1 MYNKDE
7 RVLIW
12 LSLFEGISLK
22 KLHQLLA
29 LYDTPT
35 MLWQNWEKDKTKILG
50 IVDEAIYDKMC
61 FARDDN
67 FLNNYIKNFDDQNIK
82 FVSIVSDSYSKM
94 LRETISPPI
103 MLYCKGDVNLLNS
116 PCLAVVGTRRCTRYG
131 KDITAMFTRAIAKAG
146 ITIVSGL
153 CDGVDSVAHSAC
165 LEVGGKTIAVLGGGI
180 NHVYP
185 ATNTPLAEKIL
196 ESGGLIISEY
206 KPNVKP
212 QRYFFPARNRI
223 VAGISTGVLITE
235 ATEKSGSMHTKEYAL
250 ENNRD
255 LYVVPGRITDI
266 YSKGCNMVIKNCQSS
281 MVLDPDEIITAFGK
295 ETTKMQVVVE
305 QLSMEEQMIL
315 DTLKEDEIHYEELVA
330 KLKIEPKRL
339 STLLMR
345 LELKG
350 VIEKLPG
357 NYYRK

>member
-1 MYNKDE
+1 MYNKEE

-12 LSLFEGISLK
+12 LSIFDNISLK
-22 KLHQLLA
+22 KLHQLIK
-29 LYDTPT
+29 LYPSVLD
-35 MLWQNWEKDKTKILG
+35 LWQNWGNARNEICK
-50 IVDEAIYDKMC
+50 IVDEATYEKMS

-67 FLNNYIKNFDDQNIK
+67 FINNYINNFDEQNIK
-82 FVSIVSDSYSKM
+82 FVSIVSDAYSAM
-94 LRETISPPI
+94 LRETISPPV
-103 MLYCKGDVNLLNS
+103 MLYCKGNLSLLNS
-116 PCLAVVGTRRCTRYG
+116 PSLAVVGTRRCTRYG
-131 KDITAMFTRAIAKAG
+131 KDVTAMFTREIAKAG

-165 LEVGGKTIAVLGGGI
+165 LEVGGKTIAVLGDGLNDI
-180 NHVYP
+180 YP
-185 ATNTPLAEKIL
+185 ATNKPLADEIL
-196 ESGGLIISEY
+196 AKDGLIISEY

-223 VAGISTGVLITE
+223 VAGLSQGVLITE

-255 LYVVPGRITDI
+255 LYIVPGRITDI
-266 YSKGCNMVIKNCQSS
+266 YSKGCNMVIKNCQGAI
-281 MVLDPDEIITAFGK
+281 VLDPDEIIRAFGK
-295 ETTKMQVVVE
+295 EATKTAVVVE

-315 DTLKEDEIHYEELVA
+315 DTLKEDELHYEELVSR
-330 KLKIEPKRL
+330 LKIEPRRL

-350 VIEKLPG
+350 IVQKLPG